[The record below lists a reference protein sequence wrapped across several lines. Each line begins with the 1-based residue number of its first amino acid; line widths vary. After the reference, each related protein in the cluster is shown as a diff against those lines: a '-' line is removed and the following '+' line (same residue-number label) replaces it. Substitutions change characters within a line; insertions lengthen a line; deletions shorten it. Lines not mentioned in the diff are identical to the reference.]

1 MSDVQLDLAELAA
14 ARDRA
19 IGAYDTFSSADTVSG
34 DLADLT
40 GEARLA
46 GKVRDFAANWDY
58 NRGKLED
65 QLVTVRDL
73 LTAIVDSFTELDAEG
88 GRQP

>member
-1 MSDVQLDLAELAA
+1 MGDVQLDLTALAA

-19 IGAYDTFSSADTVSG
+19 VAAFDTFSSADAVSE
-34 DLADLT
+34 DLAAAT

-46 GKVRDFAANWDY
+46 GRVRDFAANWDH

-73 LTAIVDSFTELDAEG
+73 LTAIVDAFTELDAT
-88 GRQP
+88 GRP

>member
-1 MSDVQLDLAELAA
+1 MSDVQLDLTALAA

-19 IGAYDTFSSADTVSG
+19 AAAVDTFSSADAVSE
-34 DLADLT
+34 DLAAAT

-65 QLVTVRDL
+65 QLVTIRDL
-73 LTAIVDSFTELDAEG
+73 LTAIVDAFTELDAT
-88 GRQP
+88 GRP